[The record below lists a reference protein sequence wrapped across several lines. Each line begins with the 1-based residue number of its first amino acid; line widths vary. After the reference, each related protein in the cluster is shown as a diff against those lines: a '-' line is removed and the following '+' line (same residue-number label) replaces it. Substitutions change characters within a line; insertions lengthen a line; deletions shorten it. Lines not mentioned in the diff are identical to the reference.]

1 MTFLILS
8 LNERSRVIKGGYFI
22 KNQLMT
28 GMIVV
33 SKKFLIPCRK
43 NVGI

>member
-22 KNQLMT
+22 KNQLIT

-33 SKKFLIPCRK
+33 SKNFSFHAEKM
-43 NVGI
+43 